1 MLGDPL
7 PEVGMGAAGRRQ
19 VLAPDPFVERP
30 RLRPAHDHDRPGGRR
45 AVERRLAASVQE
57 QGGDRPCGGVQC
69 LARPAAGRDQH
80 VVAVTREPHR
90 GEVRQAINKRWYYVV
105 KVTQSG
111 KPARVKITAQI
122 VDPLGGTHPVEFGP
136 TTKKIINWPIT
147 GTYRDYIIWPTSSR
161 GIPLKLRITLVGAH
175 GTRAVVSYAVV
186 PRA

>member
-1 MLGDPL
+1 MAQ
-7 PEVGMGAAGRRQ
+7 VIGALSSLLLAG
-19 VLAPDPFVERP
+19 VLATAPLKATLSGPSHP
-30 RLRPAHDHDRPGGRR
+30 PK
-45 AVERRLAASVQE
+45 
-57 QGGDRPCGGVQC
+57 
-69 LARPAAGRDQH
+69 
-80 VVAVTREPHR
+80 
-90 GEVRQAINKRWYYVV
+90 INKRWYYVV

>member
-1 MLGDPL
+1 MAQ
-7 PEVGMGAAGRRQ
+7 VIGALSSLLLAG
-19 VLAPDPFVERP
+19 VLATAPLKDTLSGPSHSP
-30 RLRPAHDHDRPGGRR
+30 K
-45 AVERRLAASVQE
+45 
-57 QGGDRPCGGVQC
+57 
-69 LARPAAGRDQH
+69 
-80 VVAVTREPHR
+80 
-90 GEVRQAINKRWYYVV
+90 INKRWYYVV

>member
-1 MLGDPL
+1 MAQ
-7 PEVGMGAAGRRQ
+7 VIGALSSLLLAG
-19 VLAPDPFVERP
+19 VLATAPLKATLSGPSHSP
-30 RLRPAHDHDRPGGRR
+30 K
-45 AVERRLAASVQE
+45 
-57 QGGDRPCGGVQC
+57 
-69 LARPAAGRDQH
+69 
-80 VVAVTREPHR
+80 
-90 GEVRQAINKRWYYVV
+90 INKRWYYVV

-175 GTRAVVSYAVV
+175 DTRAVVSYAVV